1 MITLRCNIGKLTIY
15 FSSLIYLGRIT
26 AGFSVLTGGRICY
39 TVTVVMV
46 ILRLAPCLD
55 SLIDYQF
62 KQTITNTQFYFF
74 SKISITFVLSCGL
87 V

>member
-1 MITLRCNIGKLTIY
+1 MITLGCNIGKLTIY

-26 AGFSVLTGGRICY
+26 AGFSVLTGGICY
-39 TVTVVMV
+39 IVIVVMV

-62 KQTITNTQFYFF
+62 KQTITNTQCYFF